1 MQSIQWALDIKFEIL
16 VPYREPRSVDDFRL
30 CLYVRRSVAF
40 WCMHNVHKWVRQRI
54 VVHRWQVPALA
65 CQRACRVV
73 AQEEQCSKRGGN
85 VRGQHLPDPTWISTN
100 FAFFAFFGMTACMP
114 PVAVPQSPPCNCRFP
129 CNQFGGSLS
138 TPVITRR
145 HWDIVTLLP
154 AKIFMHIFKK
164 QRRLGY
170 SVRRQDFVSYV
181 CFLATCFLLD
191 SGHDA
196 GVCAHARMHIQ
207 GLWMPQPNREHGD
220 HIAVPRCGSMHVLQR
235 TE

>member
-1 MQSIQWALDIKFEIL
+1 MQSIQWAFDIKFEIL

-100 FAFFAFFGMTACMP
+100 FAFFAFFGMTACMYASCRRSP
-114 PVAVPQSPPCNCRFP
+114 IHNLHPNCLFPGNEFCGSWSPP
-129 CNQFGGSLS
+129 SLI
-138 TPVITRR
+138 ITR
-145 HWDIVTLLP
+145 HHQSGLSNTN
-154 AKIFMHIFKK
+154 
-164 QRRLGY
+164 QRL
-170 SVRRQDFVSYV
+170 SQS
-181 CFLATCFLLD
+181 A
-191 SGHDA
+191 S
-196 GVCAHARMHIQ
+196 
-207 GLWMPQPNREHGD
+207 
-220 HIAVPRCGSMHVLQR
+220 
-235 TE
+235 